1 MKLDSSKTIKPV
13 SQTNWKADF
22 PDQMVVLRRRE
33 NWKNEKKTLGAEKR
47 TNHKLKSDTISD

>member
-22 PDQMVVLRRRE
+22 PDQMVVFE
-33 NWKNEKKTLGAEKR
+33 EKR
-47 TNHKLKSDTISD
+47 KLKKREKNPRSREENQPQT